1 MQLPQNLSE
10 SDRHWYDIIQ
20 QCRTSGLCDNQW
32 LQENNI
38 KSATFYYHVK
48 QLRKK
53 ACDLPV
59 STGRSNRHNEVQE
72 VVPIILDE
80 PKIISTPLL
89 AEIAMA
95 SDTTMAVRL
104 TVNGISV
111 EFSNSAT
118 QDVIKNTLTALQYIC

>member
-10 SDRHWYDIIQ
+10 SDRRWYDVIQ
-20 QCRTSGLCDNQW
+20 QCRTSGLSDNQW

-53 ACDLPV
+53 SCDLPV

-80 PKIISTPLL
+80 PKIISTPIP
-89 AEIAMA
+89 AETVTVSNA
-95 SDTTMAVRL
+95 TMAVRL

-111 EFSNSAT
+111 EISNSAT